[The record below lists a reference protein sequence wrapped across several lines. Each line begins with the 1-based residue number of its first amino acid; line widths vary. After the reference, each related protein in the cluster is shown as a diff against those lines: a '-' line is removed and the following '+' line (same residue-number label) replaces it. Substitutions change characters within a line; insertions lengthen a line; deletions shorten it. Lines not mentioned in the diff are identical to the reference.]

1 MVKRR
6 RAAVSVRENRD
17 VILESFSPNYKFKD
31 PAKRSGYLEN
41 MKQTFNYFE
50 NYADYIDGIGYRS
63 VMGIGKLPG
72 YALDEASFNI
82 LPVHLNIAYRH
93 VKWDDFDIV
102 LTEQI
107 INRIK
112 NIFKNEKSEQAYLD
126 SLKPGMRVIIVDN
139 DEMMPVTYSEMMDE
153 DPDIEV
159 LTLDKALERAAY
171 WFVDNIT
178 DGYAGFS
185 LTAAYFVLAF
195 RLAMLEGDMNDS
207 ERFTKERYNKVWGE
221 MYASLLYYAGQKLSE
236 AASNMMK
243 SQRLEKFEL
252 QERTIKGYLEYAKQD

>member
-1 MVKRR
+1 MKRR
-6 RAAVSVRENRD
+6 RATVSVRENRV
-17 VILESFSPNYKFKD
+17 VILEIFSPNYKFKD

-41 MKQTFNYFE
+41 MKQAINYRE
-50 NYADYIDGIGYRS
+50 NYADYIDGSRYRS
-63 VMGIGKLPG
+63 VIDINPLPG

-82 LPVHLNIAYRH
+82 LPVYLNMAYRH

-112 NIFKNEKSEQAYLD
+112 EIFKTNMSEQAYIN

-139 DEMMPVTYSEMMDE
+139 DEMMPVKYSHMME
-153 DPDIEV
+153 EEPDIEV
-159 LTLDKALERAAY
+159 LTLDKALERAAF

-195 RLAMLEGDMNDS
+195 RLAMLEGDMDDS
-207 ERFTKERYNKVWGE
+207 ERFSKDRYNKVWGE
-221 MYASLLYYAGQKLSE
+221 MYASLLYYAGQNLSE
-236 AASNMMK
+236 AASIMMK
-243 SQRLEKFEL
+243 PQRLEKFEL
-252 QERTIKGYLEYAKQD
+252 QKRTINDYLEYAKAD

>member
-1 MVKRR
+1 
-6 RAAVSVRENRD
+6 
-17 VILESFSPNYKFKD
+17 
-31 PAKRSGYLEN
+31 

-63 VMGIGKLPG
+63 VIDINPLPG

-82 LPVHLNIAYRH
+82 LPVHLNMAYRH

-112 NIFKNEKSEQAYLD
+112 EIFKTNMSEQAYID

-139 DEMMPVTYSEMMDE
+139 DEMMPVTYSEMMNE
-153 DPDIEV
+153 TADIEV
-159 LTLDKALERAAY
+159 LTLDKALERAAF
-171 WFVDNIT
+171 WFAENIA
-178 DGYAGFS
+178 DSYAGFS

-195 RLAMLEGDMNDS
+195 RLAMLEGDMDDS

-236 AASNMMK
+236 AATYMRK
-243 SQRLEKFEL
+243 PQLQEKFEL
-252 QERTIKGYLEYAKQD
+252 SEETIKDYLEYAKAD